1 MVAWVKLP
9 EFPTTVT
16 AAGLVGVLAA
26 KVNTL
31 VVVLLLGLK
40 SAVTPVGTP
49 DAEKLTTPLNPF
61 NGFTVIVLVSL
72 SLGVVVTFAGDAE
85 SEKSAPVPQ
94 LGNLKVAIRVFQL
107 KIPVVFMYSLVYQ
120 KVQSSL
126 GSTCMAL

>member
-1 MVAWVKLP
+1 
-9 EFPTTVT
+9 
-16 AAGLVGVLAA
+16 VLAA
-26 KVNTL
+26 SVNIL
-31 VVVLLLGLK
+31 VAVLLLGLK
-40 SAVTPVGTP
+40 FAVTPLGTP

-72 SLGVVVTFAGDAE
+72 SLGVVVTLAGDAE
-85 SEKSAPVPQ
+85 SEKSGPVPQ

-107 KIPVVFMYSLVYQ
+107 KIPVVFMYSFVYQ

>member
-1 MVAWVKLP
+1 VVVWVKLP

-16 AAGLVGVLAA
+16 TAGLVGVLAA

-40 SAVTPVGTP
+40 FAVTPVGTP
-49 DAEKLTTPLNPF
+49 DTEKLTTPLNPF
-61 NGFTVIVLVSL
+61 NGVTVMVLVSL
-72 SLGVVVTFAGDAE
+72 SLGVVVTFAGAAE
-85 SEKSAPVPQ
+85 SEKSALVPQ